1 MRDDV
6 FVGDAEVVGGVE
18 SSVYNNMPNMILP
31 NIGGPQYN
39 RNMGVLISYLLRYGG
54 VYIIL

>member
-1 MRDDV
+1 
-6 FVGDAEVVGGVE
+6 VVGGVE